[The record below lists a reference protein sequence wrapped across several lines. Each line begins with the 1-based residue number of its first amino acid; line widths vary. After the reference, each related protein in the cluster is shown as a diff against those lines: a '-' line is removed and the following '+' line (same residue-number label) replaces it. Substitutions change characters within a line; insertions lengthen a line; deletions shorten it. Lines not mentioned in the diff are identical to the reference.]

1 MKSWFKKYW
10 VYIALAISI
19 GAFWLFKDFLN
30 DNSPA
35 LMVLITAIYVIATIN
50 ISNANIKS
58 AEATREQILESKQ
71 QFEETKRLEYMP
83 CFEIHFD
90 MMEAGTGTSIELT
103 DKQTGVIHTLF
114 TKYRIEN
121 ISKGTAINVK
131 CRVKSAT
138 KDTELIMWP
147 IVPAQKESSI
157 NCLILA
163 DKGYFTDNSLPFSV
177 VISYD
182 DIMNNHYEQNV
193 ELEFIEDNPRWIWVK
208 SVGAPQLN
216 NKGVQHA

>member
-1 MKSWFKKYW
+1 
-10 VYIALAISI
+10 
-19 GAFWLFKDFLN
+19 
-30 DNSPA
+30 
-35 LMVLITAIYVIATIN
+35 
-50 ISNANIKS
+50 
-58 AEATREQILESKQ
+58 
-71 QFEETKRLEYMP
+71 
-83 CFEIHFD
+83 
-90 MMEAGTGTSIELT
+90 
-103 DKQTGVIHTLF
+103 
-114 TKYRIEN
+114 
-121 ISKGTAINVK
+121 
-131 CRVKSAT
+131 
-138 KDTELIMWP
+138 MWP

>member
-1 MKSWFKKYW
+1 MPTITDW
-10 VYIALAISI
+10 
-19 GAFWLFKDFLN
+19 
-30 DNSPA
+30 
-35 LMVLITAIYVIATIN
+35 LMVGITGIYGIATIFICVFN
-50 ISNANIKS
+50 GRSTK
-58 AEATREQILESKQ
+58 ATREQIAESKR
-71 QFEETKRLEYMP
+71 QFEETKRLENMP

-90 MMEAGTGTSIELT
+90 KIEAGTGTSVELT

-131 CRVKSAT
+131 CIVKSAI
-138 KDTELIMWP
+138 KDTELITCS
-147 IVPAQKESSI
+147 IVPAQKEKSI
-157 NCLILA
+157 NCLVLA
-163 DKGYFTDNSLPFSV
+163 DKGYFIDNLLPFSV
-177 VISYD
+177 AISYE

-193 ELEFIEDNPRWIWVK
+193 ELEFIEDNPSWIWVK

>member
-1 MKSWFKKYW
+1 MSTITDW
-10 VYIALAISI
+10 
-19 GAFWLFKDFLN
+19 
-30 DNSPA
+30 
-35 LMVLITAIYVIATIN
+35 LMVGITSIYVIATIF
-50 ISNANIKS
+50 ICVFNAKS
-58 AEATREQILESKQ
+58 DKATREQIAESKR

-90 MMEAGTGTSIELT
+90 KMEAGPGKSIELT

-121 ISKGTAINVK
+121 ISKGTAINIK
-131 CRVKSAT
+131 CIVRST
-138 KDTELIMWP
+138 IKDTELIICP
-147 IVPAQKESSI
+147 IVPAQKERAI

-163 DKGYFTDNSLPFSV
+163 DNGYFTDNSLPFSV

-182 DIMNNHYEQNV
+182 DIMHNHYEQNV
-193 ELEFIEDNPRWIWVK
+193 ELEFIDDKIRWIWVK

-216 NKGVQHA
+216 NKGVQYV

>member
-1 MKSWFKKYW
+1 MNPSVTDW
-10 VYIALAISI
+10 
-19 GAFWLFKDFLN
+19 
-30 DNSPA
+30 
-35 LMVLITAIYVIATIN
+35 LMVGITLVYVIATIA
-50 ISNANIKS
+50 IWFANHKS
-58 AEATREQILESKQ
+58 ARATEKQLNESKR

-83 CFEIHFD
+83 CFEMCFD
-90 MMEAGTGTSIELT
+90 KIEAGSGKSIELT
-103 DKQTGVIHTLF
+103 DKQTGITHSLF

-131 CRVKSAT
+131 CVVKSAI
-138 KDTELIMWP
+138 KDTELISYP
-147 IVPAQKESSI
+147 IVPAQKERDI

-163 DKGYFTDNSLPFSV
+163 DKGYFINNSLPFSV

-208 SVGAPQLN
+208 SVGAPQFN
-216 NKGVQHA
+216 NKGVQHV